1 MRKGT
6 LQVPPT
12 ALRFGRGDK
21 GGERVVESR
30 GIPPFA
36 ENAKD
41 GAPDLWLPVTGS
53 GHSSL
58 NFASASRLLGMTKD
72 RLVLAG

>member
-6 LQVPPT
+6 LQVPP
-12 ALRFGRGDK
+12 LRFASVGVTKVESGWF
-21 GGERVVESR
+21 ESR

-41 GAPDLWLPVTGS
+41 GAPDLWLPVQEVS
-53 GHSSL
+53 FLS
-58 NFASASRLLGMTKD
+58 
-72 RLVLAG
+72 